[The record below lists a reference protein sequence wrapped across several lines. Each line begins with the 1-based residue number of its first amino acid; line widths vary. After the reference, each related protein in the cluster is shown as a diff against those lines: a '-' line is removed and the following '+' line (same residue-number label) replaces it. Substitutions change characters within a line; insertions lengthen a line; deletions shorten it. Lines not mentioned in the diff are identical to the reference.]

1 MEALLAL
8 RNQPGWAVWEQ
19 VLETMYQTQAGPLGS
34 NLAERE
40 YAFTCGVVHTLRVIA
55 GLPDLLSQKLEAY
68 HGITRPADQSGTD
81 PGPFLN
87 TPYFDGWRR
96 SGAGSGTGPVAGA

>member
-1 MEALLAL
+1 
-8 RNQPGWAVWEQ
+8 
-19 VLETMYQTQAGPLGS
+19 MYQTQAGPLGS
-34 NLAERE
+34 NLPERE

-68 HGITRPADQSGTD
+68 HGVTRPTD
-81 PGPFLN
+81 PRLDPGTFLN